1 MNNGYFEIN
10 DKLLEATKV
19 SNKFVRGKRFLIGF
33 KIDVDIMIN
42 DTAYRKIRSVDINID
57 EESIVL
63 SKKKDNSNVKVKV
76 PAFTF
81 ADIDY
86 IDGDLEITTK

>member
-10 DKLLEATKV
+10 DKLLEATRV

-33 KIDVDIMIN
+33 TIDTDIMVN
-42 DTAYRKIRSVDINID
+42 DTIYRKIRSIDINID
-57 EESIVL
+57 DETILL

-81 ADIDY
+81 AEIDY
-86 IDGDLEITTK
+86 IEGDIKITTK